1 LSWLYRH
8 SEVLVK
14 DMRDDGSMAV
24 TVRADPDNAARVR
37 ARFNS

>member
-1 LSWLYRH
+1 
-8 SEVLVK
+8 VLVK
-14 DMRDDGSMAV
+14 DMRDDGRLAV